1 MKKFALLISLF
12 FLINYTYSQE
22 FVFSDSVDI
31 SLITCSPGPQVYA
44 KFGHSGLRVQDK
56 INKYDFIFNW
66 GIFSFNTENFYF
78 KFIKGQTDYLLGVQ
92 YTTDFLDEY
101 KKRNSVVWEQDL
113 NLTVAEKKKL
123 ISLLLDN
130 YKEENRLYRYNFVY
144 DNCAT
149 RPRDVV
155 MNSIE
160 GHVVFQDIYDTKS
173 FRHAIGDYVGSETW
187 LRFGIDLIF
196 GFQADYNMPQL
207 QSMFLPEILKFEFSN
222 AKVTNLNYVQNRP
235 LVKKSTVLVSSD
247 INNSTKLK
255 FIDKPFY
262 VFAVIFILILL
273 ISIYEFLFD
282 KKYNTLIDSFLLFVT
297 GIAGIVVIFLMF
309 FSIHPLV
316 KYNFNILWLSPLN
329 ILAAFMIWFKQWRI
343 QIFAYQLLN
352 LILVALALVAVAIS
366 LQTFNQA
373 TFLIIATL
381 LVRYSCWIYRT
392 KRKIVRKNK
401 YKVKE
406 MTSTTK

>member
-1 MKKFALLISLF
+1 MKKFALFISIF

-44 KFGHSGLRVQDK
+44 KFGHSGVRVQDK

-66 GIFSFNTENFYF
+66 GIFSFNTENFYI
-78 KFIKGQTDYLLGVQ
+78 KFIKGETDYLLGVQ
-92 YTTDFLDEY
+92 YTSDFLEEY
-101 KKRNSVVWEQDL
+101 QKRNSVVWEQVL
-113 NLTVAEKKKL
+113 NLTVTEKKRL
-123 ISLLLDN
+123 LSLLLDN
-130 YKEENRLYRYNFVY
+130 YKEENRRYRYNFVY

-155 MNSIE
+155 VNCID
-160 GHVVFQDIYDTKS
+160 GHVIFQDVYDTKT
-173 FRHAIGDYVGSETW
+173 FRHAIGDYIGSDTW

-222 AKVTNLNYVQNRP
+222 AHIANKSYVQSRS

-247 INNSTKLK
+247 VNMTFKQK
-255 FIDKPFY
+255 FYDNPFY
-262 VFAVIFILILL
+262 VFGAIFILVLL

-282 KKYNTLIDSFLLFVT
+282 KKYNTLIDSILLFVT
-297 GIAGIVVIFLMF
+297 GTAGVIVFFLMF

-329 ILAAFMIWFKQWRI
+329 IIAACMIWFKKWRI
-343 QIFAYQLLN
+343 HIFAYQLFN

-366 LQTFNQA
+366 LQSFNQA

-392 KRKIVRKNK
+392 KRK
-401 YKVKE
+401 
-406 MTSTTK
+406 